1 VSTGSEPVVD
11 KPERDLRVRI
21 LTAAGLLAILLGL
34 LYAGPLG
41 VWLLVMI
48 AGGLALF
55 EFRGLSGRMGYRA
68 PLWILYPLGA
78 YFAFSSTVLAGISVE
93 AVLSLTLIAGLTAF
107 LFLPGRREGLGRW
120 AMGLA
125 GAVYIGLP
133 FSYFLQLYA
142 LGLPRGREWV
152 LFTILTVVV
161 ADTGAL
167 LVGARLGRTPFFP
180 AISPRKTLEG
190 ALGGIVAGVVVMIL
204 GASLVLGLGL
214 LYSASL
220 GLLVGLSAVL
230 GDLVESQMKRIARV
244 KDASHLIPGHGG
256 VLDRIDSLLFAP
268 IVVIFFLSVTGQ
280 LH

>member
-1 VSTGSEPVVD
+1 MSTGSEPVVD